1 MKEEK
6 ETYRLEMIIFRNFN
20 GTKEEAQKELQEDM
34 EGFDAGEYGWL
45 SENYMPEDPYLYKLD
60 PYEGE

>member
-45 SENYMPEDPYLYKLD
+45 VKTICQKTLTYIS
-60 PYEGE
+60 

>member
-34 EGFDAGEYGWL
+34 EGFDAVEYGWL